1 MRILSLFVQ
10 STLSTWALI
19 ILFFLI
25 IFISIWLVLW
35 SYLVYVLLFISIY
48 RTVYI
53 IITSCIN
60 LLQSALLNWPLLSG
74 ASLILL
80 FHINVRLTFTCWVYV
95 TTTLEL
101 IRLLGIL
108 RRLHFLDRSINQG
121 NLLTITASDH
131 WYIEV
136 IVLWCH
142 STL

>member
-101 IRLLGIL
+101 IRLLSIL